1 MRKINILTKNIYNRI
16 AAGEVVDRPYSA
28 VKELIENSLDA
39 GATEI
44 EIYVE
49 RGGKDLIKV
58 TDNGSGIER
67 DDLRAAFLP
76 HATSKIS
83 AAEDLDNIL
92 TLGFRGEAL
101 ASISAISKVEIKSVT
116 EGNGAYKIAC
126 EGGKIGE
133 IMPAALEKG
142 TEITV
147 RDVFF
152 NTPVRAKFMKTDK
165 KEEADITAFVT
176 RYILGNPQVSFK
188 YYTDGKLTMQSFGG
202 GLEEAVAQV
211 YGAKV
216 LNQCFK
222 LDANRNGV
230 RLHGYIG
237 NQNFFKPTK
246 TYQSVFLNGRYI
258 VNNTIATAI
267 SQAYASY
274 AMKRQFPFYV
284 LFVDVP
290 HDVVDVNV
298 HPSKAD
304 VRFVDNKFIFG
315 NVYTIISSV
324 LDGTAAAAEFI
335 VDNGRTPEIKST
347 FNETGGNVVNN
358 CNNMVTE
365 KAVFDGYSSKTE
377 DNTDKTDDLQ
387 NLINKYKPE
396 MKVDTSEAREI
407 AVAAD
412 EQREFDIL
420 KDLPLDELMPRSK
433 NSVLK
438 VTDDSVPLAFGPDYA
453 LENFP
458 SKQQAID
465 YSACKYKG
473 NLFNT
478 YLMYEY
484 GETVYMIDQHAA
496 HERLI
501 FDSLMKKLEERSIVC
516 QPLLVPYIFETNAQE
531 ERILEEKLPVL
542 RSMGFGIEPF
552 GMGSYRI
559 DEVPVDLQQI
569 NVKEFISEIIADTEG
584 LKDTGLSEILKEKI
598 ATTACKHAVKGGMQL
613 TDGEIDAL
621 FKMIDGNMGLK
632 CPHGRPVCVVLT
644 KRDIEKMFKRIV

>member
-1 MRKINILTKNIYNRI
+1 MRKINILTKDVYNRI

-39 GATEI
+39 KATEI

-49 RGGKDLIKV
+49 GGGKQLIKV
-58 TDNGSGIER
+58 IDNGSGIER

-83 AAEDLDNIL
+83 AAEDLDDIL

-101 ASISAISKVEIKSVT
+101 ASISAISKVELTSVT
-116 EGNGAYKIAC
+116 EGNSAYKITC

-133 IMPAALEKG
+133 IVPAVFEKG
-142 TEITV
+142 TEIIV
-147 RDVFF
+147 RDLFY

-165 KEEADITAFVT
+165 KEEADITSFVT

-188 YYTDGKLTMQSFGG
+188 YYTDGKLALQSFGG
-202 GLEEAVAQV
+202 GLDEAVAQV

-216 LNQCFK
+216 LGECFK
-222 LDANRNGV
+222 LDAERNGV
-230 RLHGYIG
+230 KLRGFIG

-284 LFVDVP
+284 LFIDVP
-290 HDVVDVNV
+290 RDIVDVNV

-304 VRFVDNKFIFG
+304 VRFVDGKFIFG
-315 NVYTIISSV
+315 NVYSVISSV
-324 LDGTAAAAEFI
+324 LDGTSAAAEF
-335 VDNGRTPEIKST
+335 VVNSGSRTAEVKST
-347 FNETGGNVVNN
+347 FKNAPLNYGDRLKNN
-358 CNNMVTE
+358 ATADDYAA
-365 KAVFDGYSSKTE
+365 KAVG
-377 DNTDKTDDLQ
+377 TDSDEKLRK
-387 NLINKYKPE
+387 LIEKYKPE
-396 MKVDTSEAREI
+396 RKVDTSEAREI
-407 AVAAD
+407 AVTAAES
-412 EQREFDIL
+412 EQRDFDIL
-420 KDLPLDELMPRSK
+420 KDLPLDELMPK
-433 NSVLK
+433 QKDSVLK
-438 VTDDSVPLAFGPDYA
+438 VTDDGMAPSFGAAYTSGSI
-453 LENFP
+453 P

-465 YSACKYKG
+465 YSECKYKG

-484 GETVYMIDQHAA
+484 GETVYIIDQHAA

-501 FDSLMKKLEERSIVC
+501 FDNLMKKLAERSIVR
-516 QPLLVPYIFETNAQE
+516 QPLLIPYIFETNAQE
-531 ERILEEKLPVL
+531 ERILEEKLSVL

-552 GMGSYRI
+552 GVGSYRI
-559 DEVPVDLQQI
+559 DEVPVDLQDI
-569 NVKEFISEIIADTEG
+569 NIEEFMGEILADTEG
-584 LKDTGLSEILKEKI
+584 LKDANLENILKEKI

-621 FKMIDGNMGLK
+621 FKMINGNMGLK
-632 CPHGRPVCVVLT
+632 CPHGRPVCVALT
-644 KRDIEKMFKRIV
+644 KRDVEKMFKRIV